1 MHLAGAVSAGRADDG
16 ALSAAAARLTVLAD
30 RLAALATSMTAS
42 GPPANAA
49 TEASWVEAL
58 GFFAGWQF
66 PAFLAGLLPEEV
78 A

>member
-1 MHLAGAVSAGRADDG
+1 
-16 ALSAAAARLTVLAD
+16 
-30 RLAALATSMTAS
+30 MTAS
-42 GPPANAA
+42 GPSANAA